1 MKTLAVI
8 ETNVTDPS
16 WIEEYTNKVTPM
28 LLQFGGKYITRS
40 SNIEL
45 VEGADKPQFSVVAE
59 FPSKEIAIA
68 FYNSEEYAP
77 YKKARLSGSVSKFL
91 LVSVENGAA

>member
-8 ETNVTDPS
+8 ETNVIDPS
-16 WIEEYTNKVTPM
+16 WIEEYTNNVTPM
-28 LLQFGGKYITRS
+28 LARVGGKYITRT
-40 SNIEL
+40 SNVELIEGT
-45 VEGADKPQFSVVAE
+45 EKPQFSVIVE

-77 YKKARLSGSVSKFL
+77 YKKSRLAGSRSKFL